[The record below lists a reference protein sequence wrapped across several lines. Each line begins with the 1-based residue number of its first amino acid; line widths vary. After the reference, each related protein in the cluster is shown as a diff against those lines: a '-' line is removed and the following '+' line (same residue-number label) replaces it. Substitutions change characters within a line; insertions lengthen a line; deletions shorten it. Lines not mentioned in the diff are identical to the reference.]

1 MKKNTV
7 FITILGAF
15 FLFSLLVTYARG
27 VQSDIA
33 RQVLR
38 LHIVA
43 NSNSD
48 SDQEL
53 KYAIRDRIVAE
64 TQELF
69 ATTQSPTETREI
81 AEANLQ
87 IFREIAESEIVE
99 RGYDYNVTVELRT
112 HAFPSTVY
120 GEILL
125 PAGRYDALKITI
137 GAGAGENWWCVLFP
151 TLCFIDGVNME
162 MSPQARETLRE
173 NLSDRDYALITG
185 STDGNIPVQVRF
197 RVVDLFAGLF

>member
-1 MKKNTV
+1 MKKNIV
-7 FITILGAF
+7 FIAILGTF
-15 FLFSLLVTYARG
+15 FLFSLLVTYARN

-43 NSNSD
+43 NSDSD
-48 SDQEL
+48 SDQAL

-64 TQELF
+64 TGELF
-69 ATTQSPTETREI
+69 ENTQSPAETREI
-81 AEANLQ
+81 AAANLEL
-87 IFREIAESEIVE
+87 FRAIAESEIAA
-99 RGYDYNVTVELRT
+99 RGYDYSVGVSIGT

-120 GEILL
+120 GDILL
-125 PAGRYDALKITI
+125 PSGRYDAVKITV
-137 GAGAGENWWCVLFP
+137 GEGSGENWWCVLFP

-162 MSPQARETLRE
+162 MSPEARETLRE

-185 STDGNIPVQVRF
+185 ASDGNVPIQVRF
-197 RVVDLFAGLF
+197 RIVEIFGGLF